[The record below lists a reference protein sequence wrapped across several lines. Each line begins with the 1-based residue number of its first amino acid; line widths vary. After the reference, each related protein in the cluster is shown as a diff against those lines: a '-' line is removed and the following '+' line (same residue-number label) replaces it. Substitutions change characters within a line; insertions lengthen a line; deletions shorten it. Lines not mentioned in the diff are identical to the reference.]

1 MKIIITEQQNEQL
14 NKKIRFAVEKLG
26 LPQTRELF
34 GDDIIKQAY
43 IENPELFLEPFK
55 NLRLDIEDDDCHYI
69 DEYGQRVIYYV
80 KSFKDRGVSRVYFDC
95 NRIFNFFT
103 EVMDFDWTEIDPILL
118 NFLEKEYNHTGQGVS
133 CLDMTEW

>member
-69 DEYGQRVIYYV
+69 DEYGQRVLYYV

>member
-55 NLRLDIEDDDCHYI
+55 NLRLDVEGDECHYI
-69 DEYGQRVIYYV
+69 DEDGKKVIYYD
-80 KSFKDRGVSRVYFDC
+80 KTLKKKGVGSVFFDC
-95 NRIFNFFT
+95 NTIFNFFT
-103 EVMDFDWTEIDPILL
+103 EVMDFDWPEIDPILL

>member
-26 LPQTRELF
+26 LPQARELF

-55 NLRLDIEDDDCHYI
+55 NLRLDVEGNDCHYI
-69 DEYGQRVIYYV
+69 DEDGKKVIYYD
-80 KSFKDRGVSRVYFDC
+80 KTFKKKGVGSVFFDC
-95 NRIFNFFT
+95 NTIFNFFT
-103 EVMDFDWTEIDPILL
+103 EVMDFDWPEIDPILL

-133 CLDMTEW
+133 CLVMTEW

>member
-26 LPQTRELF
+26 LPQARELF

-69 DEYGQRVIYYV
+69 DEYGQRAIYYV

-103 EVMDFDWTEIDPILL
+103 EVMDFDWPEIDPILL